1 MQKHILK
8 ILKYIPFILIILWI
22 IFISVYDK
30 EWPRTNISYHDID
43 TLIYNQFVFPELLE
57 EEDKKIIERYRY
69 LDYFIIVNENKER
82 LKLDTTIKEKTKRFS
97 FLEDIYTEIEKR
109 IDWENKHSLDS
120 INKYINIT
128 TEQILNEYRKRKQYD
143 VHEKKLLDINN

>member
-1 MQKHILK
+1 M
-8 ILKYIPFILIILWI
+8 KYTPFILIILWI

>member
-1 MQKHILK
+1 M
-8 ILKYIPFILIILWI
+8 KYTPFILIILWI

-30 EWPRTNISYHDID
+30 EWPRTNISNHDID

-57 EEDKKIIERYRY
+57 EEDKKIIERYGY
-69 LDYFIIVNENKER
+69 LDYFIIVDESKER

-109 IDWENKHSLDS
+109 IDWDCNEIFEIMGTIYFEDVEFEKL
-120 INKYINIT
+120 NILVNEMNDRGVT
-128 TEQILNEYRKRKQYD
+128 PEQLKEAY
-143 VHEKKLLDINN
+143 KKLGWL